1 MKKVISILLALAL
14 VLSLCTFAVAEGTYE
29 IALVTDV
36 GNIDD
41 HSFNQSTWEGVK
53 AFAEDK
59 GITYN
64 YYRPSED
71 SDEARVESMKSAI
84 DKGAKTIVCPG
95 YLFASSAATVAT
107 QYPDVNILLIDTAP
121 DSETPLT
128 NVYSILYQEEQSGFF
143 AGYAAVKDG
152 YKKLGFLGGM
162 AVPAVVRYGYG
173 FVQGADAAATEM
185 GLTDVQ
191 VKYWYSDSFAPTDDI
206 KIKMDGWYTE
216 GTEVVF
222 ACGGGIYLSAIA
234 AAEAANGKVIGVD
247 VDQALD
253 SDLIITS
260 AMKNL
265 KNSIVLAL
273 TKLYDNG
280 GSWGDLGGTT
290 ATLGAADDCTGL
302 PTAEGSWRFKT
313 FTVDEYNAIF
323 AKVKSGEIVVSN
335 DIDNQPTVKTI
346 TVDYQN

>member
-1 MKKVISILLALAL
+1 WPFDAA
-14 VLSLCTFAVAEGTYE
+14 AA
-29 IALVTDV
+29 
-36 GNIDD
+36 
-41 HSFNQSTWEGVK
+41 K
-53 AFAEDK
+53 AK
-59 GITYN
+59 
-64 YYRPSED
+64 
-71 SDEARVESMKSAI
+71 
-84 DKGAKTIVCPG
+84 
-95 YLFASSAATVAT
+95 
-107 QYPDVNILLIDTAP
+107 
-121 DSETPLT
+121 
-128 NVYSILYQEEQSGFF
+128 
-143 AGYAAVKDG
+143 
-152 YKKLGFLGGM
+152 
-162 AVPAVVRYGYG
+162 
-173 FVQGADAAATEM
+173 QGADAAATEM

-234 AAEAANGKVIGVD
+234 AAEAAKGKVIGVD

-265 KNSIVLAL
+265 KNSVVLAL

>member
-1 MKKVISILLALAL
+1 
-14 VLSLCTFAVAEGTYE
+14 
-29 IALVTDV
+29 
-36 GNIDD
+36 
-41 HSFNQSTWEGVK
+41 
-53 AFAEDK
+53 
-59 GITYN
+59 
-64 YYRPSED
+64 
-71 SDEARVESMKSAI
+71 
-84 DKGAKTIVCPG
+84 
-95 YLFASSAATVAT
+95 
-107 QYPDVNILLIDTAP
+107 
-121 DSETPLT
+121 
-128 NVYSILYQEEQSGFF
+128 
-143 AGYAAVKDG
+143 
-152 YKKLGFLGGM
+152 
-162 AVPAVVRYGYG
+162 
-173 FVQGADAAATEM
+173 
-185 GLTDVQ
+185 
-191 VKYWYSDSFAPTDDI
+191 
-206 KIKMDGWYTE
+206 
-216 GTEVVF
+216 VVF

-234 AAEAANGKVIGVD
+234 AAEAAKGKVIGVD

-265 KNSIVLAL
+265 KNSVVLAL

>member
-152 YKKLGFLGGM
+152 YKTLGFLGGM

-173 FVQGADAAATEM
+173 FVQGADAAASEM

-191 VKYWYSDSFAPTDDI
+191 IKYWYSDSFAPTDDI

-265 KNSIVLAL
+265 KNSVVLAL

-302 PTAEGSWRFKT
+302 PTAEDSWRFKT

-323 AKVKSGEIVVSN
+323 AKVKSGEIAVSS
-335 DIDNQPTVKTI
+335 DIDNQPTVKAI